1 MSNNRRSYDNDN
13 NQRHRRNSRNDYD
26 NRRYEN
32 NAPQRNSRNDYNER
46 EDYDDHE
53 PRRRNN
59 NYNDRPRQYS
69 QAPQKSNKGL
79 IIALAALGAVA
90 VAAGASFMLKKD
102 ATAQIISV
110 TPNMVNQQQPYQS
123 CHKVGTTS
131 YVKNQK
137 NGTEGALIGGAT
149 GAVAGGIIGN
159 QVKQGGGGTAVGAL
173 VGGAT
178 GALVGSSVQKS
189 NQPDYIAKKGSNTQ
203 CHTAYKTV
211 RTQNGYNVQYLY
223 KDNTASI
230 ITQTAPAIGSK
241 IPMEQLQAMA
251 VPATPSGGQ

>member
-1 MSNNRRSYDNDN
+1 MSNNRRSYDNDS
-13 NQRHRRNSRNDYD
+13 NQRPRRNSRNDYND
-26 NRRYEN
+26 RRYDN
-32 NAPQRNSRNDYNER
+32 NPPQRNSRNNRD
-46 EDYDDHE
+46 DYDDYE
-53 PRRRNN
+53 PRRRND
-59 NYNDRPRQYS
+59 YNDRPRQYS
-69 QAPQKSNKGL
+69 QPPQKSNKGL

-90 VAAGASFMLKKD
+90 VAAGASFLLKKD

-110 TPNMVNQQQPYQS
+110 TPNMVSQQQPYQS
-123 CHKVGTTS
+123 CHKVGTTT

-211 RTQNGYNVQYLY
+211 QVQNGYNVQYMY

-230 ITQTAPAIGSK
+230 VTQTAPAIGSK
-241 IPMEQLQAMA
+241 IPMEQLQSMA
-251 VPATPSGGQ
+251 VQPVQQR